1 VIAHQTDDV
10 EPSIT
15 ITGMCLAVERDS
27 SGYINGFPSRGLK
40 YTSGNILTPKMCSEL
55 GLSNPSRWFNF
66 GNRLI
71 VLKTVSK
78 PFDPLA
84 KLNGTKKVKTV
95 YKSL

>member
-15 ITGMCLAVERDS
+15 ITGMCSAVEGDS
-27 SGYINGFPSRGLK
+27 SGYIKGFPSRGLK
-40 YTSGNILTPKMCSEL
+40 YTSGNILTPKMHSDL
-55 GLSNPSRWFNF
+55 HLSNPSRWFNF
-66 GNRLI
+66 GNRLT

-84 KLNGTKKVKTV
+84 KLNGNENG
-95 YKSL
+95 